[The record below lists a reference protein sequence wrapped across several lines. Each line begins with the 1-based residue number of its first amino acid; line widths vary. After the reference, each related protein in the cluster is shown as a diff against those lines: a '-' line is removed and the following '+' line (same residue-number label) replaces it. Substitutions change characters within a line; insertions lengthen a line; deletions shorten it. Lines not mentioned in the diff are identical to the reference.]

1 MLPVAP
7 GPVAL
12 RKTLGIMLS
21 YRWRLVGVLTLQV
34 VAVLSTLV
42 APQLL
47 GRLVTRVSGGTA
59 TWTGWWGPLWWSRW
73 RARSSTATP
82 RCGRAS
88 WASRSSP
95 TCASA

>member
-21 YRWRLVGVLTLQV
+21 YRWRFVGVLTLQV

-59 TWTGWWGPLWWSRW
+59 TTGTTTIGGAASGTAPSVT
-73 RARSSTATP
+73 AVTMRSPSV
-82 RCGRAS
+82 RMIR
-88 WASRSSP
+88 
-95 TCASA
+95 